1 MRKEILIEL
10 SQFLA
15 EEFPGFHVGR
25 GYRNPAQVLSAKERS
40 RAISVVPASDTQ
52 KRLNMH
58 RKQISWKILV
68 IVSVRAD
75 TPEEGIDTLVYY
87 LEQVERKLERTNLN
101 GLVLDVD
108 VTGSIVNPE
117 ISHPFYEAALEVEV
131 LYRR

>member
-52 KRLNMH
+52 KRLNMK
-58 RKQISWKILV
+58 KQISWKILI

-75 TPEEGIDTLVYY
+75 TPEDGIDTLVYY
-87 LEQVERKLERTNLN
+87 LEQVEKKLERTNLN
-101 GLVLDVD
+101 GLVLDVN

-117 ISHPFYEAALEVEV
+117 ISHPFYEAALTVEI

>member
-1 MRKEILIEL
+1 MRKEILIKL

-15 EEFPGFHVGR
+15 KEFPDFHVGR

-52 KRLNMH
+52 KCLNMH
-58 RKQISWKILV
+58 RKQITWKILV

-87 LEQVERKLERTNLN
+87 LEQVEKKLERTNLS
-101 GLVLDVD
+101 GLVLDIN

-117 ISHPFYEAALEVEV
+117 ISHPFYEAALTVEL

>member
-1 MRKEILIEL
+1 MRKEILVEL
-10 SQFLA
+10 SRFLA

-25 GYRNPAQVLSAKERS
+25 GYRTPAQVLSAKERS

-58 RKQISWKILV
+58 RKQITWKILV

-75 TPEEGIDTLVYY
+75 TPEDGIDTLVYY
-87 LEQVERKLERTNLN
+87 LEQVEKRLETTNLN
-101 GLVLDVD
+101 GLVLDVN

-117 ISHPFYEAALEVEV
+117 ISHPFYEAALTVEL